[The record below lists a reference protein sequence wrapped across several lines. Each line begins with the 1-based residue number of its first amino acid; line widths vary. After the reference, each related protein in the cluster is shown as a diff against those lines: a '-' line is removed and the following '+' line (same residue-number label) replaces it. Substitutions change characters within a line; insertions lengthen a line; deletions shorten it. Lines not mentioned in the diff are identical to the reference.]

1 VEYLGHVIS
10 QSGVA
15 TDPDKVAA
23 IANWEAPTS
32 VTQLRSFLG
41 LTGYYRRFIKGYGQI
56 CRPLYDILKKDAFH
70 WTEAQTIAFSQLKQS
85 MTTAPVLALP
95 DFTAPFV
102 LECDASGSAIG
113 AVIMQNKKPIA
124 FYSKALGVRAAA
136 LSTYEKE
143 AIAILEAVKKWRHY
157 LLGTKLIIKTD
168 HQSLKFMNDQRVTT
182 GIQQKLLLKL
192 LEFDYA
198 IEYKKGQENRVADAL
213 SRKDTLMAISIVQPS
228 WTEDIELSYAQD
240 TLCQDLI
247 AHATAGTALP
257 SNYTFQSGI
266 LRYKGRIVVGS
277 DNVLKNKLL
286 DTFHSSPLGGHSG
299 IRASYQ
305 RIKRI
310 FQWPNMKKDVE
321 TFIQQCPTCQ
331 RAKTEHCHYP
341 GLLVPLPIPD
351 MAWSHIS
358 MDFVEGLPKSNGKEV
373 ILVVVDR
380 LTKYSHFIPLAH
392 PFTVNTVVQAF
403 LDNVF
408 KLHGLPLSIV
418 TDRDRIFTSK
428 FWQQIFKTL
437 KVNLRMSTAY
447 HPQSDGQTERVNQ
460 CLESYLRSMAFSE
473 PKKWCSWL
481 SLAEWWYNSTYH
493 TATKFTPFH
502 ALYGFPAPMISEISI
517 SGPVELDAKAFLV
530 KKEQMLQQLKA
541 NLLHAQQR
549 MKKYADAKRTE
560 RQFNVGDMVYIK
572 LQPYRM
578 AAFGVKHGLKLAT
591 KYYGPYR
598 VLKRVG
604 PVAYQLLLPTGTQ
617 IHNVFH
623 VSQLKK
629 HLGPKAIP
637 VPDLPLVDAQGNIK
651 VQPVLV
657 LETRAVP
664 RHPVLVTQ
672 WLVQWLNLSP
682 EEATWEDANF
692 IQTTFPEFYAA
703 TIRSWF
709 PPKDPRGQGSSSE
722 GGSCQDPVNAQ
733 LSLWVEEDNV
743 DDSYAHWL
751 TEERKDG

>member
-1 VEYLGHVIS
+1 
-10 QSGVA
+10 
-15 TDPDKVAA
+15 
-23 IANWEAPTS
+23 
-32 VTQLRSFLG
+32 
-41 LTGYYRRFIKGYGQI
+41 
-56 CRPLYDILKKDAFH
+56 
-70 WTEAQTIAFSQLKQS
+70 
-85 MTTAPVLALP
+85 MTAAPVLALP

-447 HPQSDGQTERVNQ
+447 HP
-460 CLESYLRSMAFSE
+460 
-473 PKKWCSWL
+473 
-481 SLAEWWYNSTYH
+481 
-493 TATKFTPFH
+493 
-502 ALYGFPAPMISEISI
+502 
-517 SGPVELDAKAFLV
+517 
-530 KKEQMLQQLKA
+530 
-541 NLLHAQQR
+541 
-549 MKKYADAKRTE
+549 
-560 RQFNVGDMVYIK
+560 
-572 LQPYRM
+572 
-578 AAFGVKHGLKLAT
+578 HGT
-591 KYYGPYR
+591 R
-598 VLKRVG
+598 
-604 PVAYQLLLPTGTQ
+604 
-617 IHNVFH
+617 
-623 VSQLKK
+623 
-629 HLGPKAIP
+629 
-637 VPDLPLVDAQGNIK
+637 
-651 VQPVLV
+651 QPV
-657 LETRAVP
+657 
-664 RHPVLVTQ
+664 
-672 WLVQWLNLSP
+672 S
-682 EEATWEDANF
+682 
-692 IQTTFPEFYAA
+692 
-703 TIRSWF
+703 
-709 PPKDPRGQGSSSE
+709 
-722 GGSCQDPVNAQ
+722 
-733 LSLWVEEDNV
+733 
-743 DDSYAHWL
+743 
-751 TEERKDG
+751 